1 MHGRR
6 IPAKLD
12 EDTPLRLDV
21 EIDGSVVEQVS
32 SHKIFGVVIDSQMN
46 YKSHTDELCKKLS
59 KRIGLLKHISP
70 FLKILGIFID
80 NQMNYKSH
88 IDELCKKLSKRI
100 GLLKHISPFLKQ
112 RQREIYYS
120 CVIKPT
126 LLYGSMKWDSC
137 NVEHLQSILKL
148 QKERHA
154 LFSMLKDFHHQSYYS
169 II

>member
-154 LFSMLKDFHHQSYYS
+154 LYSMLKDLHHQSYYS